1 VQRPYILI
9 AILFPVYAAGILI
22 YESLHPERGRWRDLS
37 ATGQGLFSLC
47 YTVAAVLIV
56 VNLALLVPVLRR
68 RVRLRRIGRMLGEA
82 KALQAA
88 GRHAEAD
95 RILAAIERLWG
106 RHGLNRWSPLRNG
119 GK

>member
-1 VQRPYILI
+1 MRRLYILA
-9 AILFPVYAAGILI
+9 AILFPFYAAGVLI

-37 ATGQGLFSLC
+37 PPEQGIVL
-47 YTVAAVLIV
+47 VAYAVTAVLLV
-56 VNLALLVPVLRR
+56 VNLALLVPVLLR

-95 RILAAIERLWG
+95 RVFAEVELLWE
-106 RHGLNRWSPLRNG
+106 RHGLDRLAPLRKG
-119 GK
+119 GE